1 MKRLAPHPRAS
12 SSTGITLQHFTTKM
26 SSPPRS
32 RVSQNWEMRSECGP
46 SSSSSR
52 RSIRSNVSLAAAEAR
67 AKAEAARTRA
77 DYTRRQIEMK
87 VERARLDAMLTAMQ
101 DEGEAEA
108 ALAAAKALEA
118 AADTETTKDRASIGS
133 SLVRSAEPVQRT
145 EEFVRAHFDHHQDHP
160 VNESAWDDPKDDPNE
175 HSHPQNAAVE
185 AKVLLPPRHLQGSP
199 DCYAPPPQDAVPTPL
214 SRTPHC
220 TGVADR
226 QYHDNGRS
234 NQFPHSHSDISD
246 LTAHLARRDLLTAG
260 LKVFDNRPENYLS
273 WKASFCNVTQG
284 LNLKTE

>member
-1 MKRLAPHPRAS
+1 
-12 SSTGITLQHFTTKM
+12 
-26 SSPPRS
+26 
-32 RVSQNWEMRSECGP
+32 MRSECGP

-52 RSIRSNVSLAAAEAR
+52 RSLRSNVSLAAAEAR

-101 DEGEAEA
+101 EEGEAEA

-133 SLVRSAEPVQRT
+133 SLVLSAEPVQRT

-160 VNESAWDDPKDDPNE
+160 VNESARDDPKDYPNE

-185 AKVLLPPRHLQGSP
+185 AQVL
-199 DCYAPPPQDAVPTPL
+199 
-214 SRTPHC
+214 
-220 TGVADR
+220 
-226 QYHDNGRS
+226 
-234 NQFPHSHSDISD
+234 DIC
-246 LTAHLARRDLLTAG
+246 RVLLTAMLRP
-260 LKVFDNRPENYLS
+260 LKMPFLPRYHAPHTVLVWPTVNIMTTAGRTNFHTAIQISLTSQPTLLVETSQLDSRFSITGQRTISHGRPVSATLR
-273 WKASFCNVTQG
+273 KD
-284 LNLKTE
+284 

>member
-12 SSTGITLQHFTTKM
+12 SSTGITLQHFM

-52 RSIRSNVSLAAAEAR
+52 HSIRSNVSLAAAEAR

-101 DEGEAEA
+101 EEGEAEA

-118 AADTETTKDRASIGS
+118 AADIETTKDRASIGS

-160 VNESAWDDPKDDPNE
+160 VNESARDDPKDDPNE

-185 AKVLLPPRHLQGSP
+185 AQVLLPPRHLQGSL
-199 DCYAPPPQDAVPTPL
+199 DCYAPPPQDYPYPYPFLPLYHAPHTVLVWPTVNIK
-214 SRTPHC
+214 T
-220 TGVADR
+220 
-226 QYHDNGRS
+226 
-234 NQFPHSHSDISD
+234 
-246 LTAHLARRDLLTAG
+246 TAG
-260 LKVFDNRPENYLS
+260 
-273 WKASFCNVTQG
+273 
-284 LNLKTE
+284 